1 MKDFDWKS
9 VLFTDEKSFW
19 LGQPSAPCWQQLD
32 DRVIEE
38 VERYTPKVHVWGA
51 IGYDFKTQLLF
62 PRKYDRKTLSKNYI
76 QAPSSKNLRS

>member
-19 LGQPSAPCWQQLD
+19 LGQPSDPCWQQLD

-38 VERYTPKVHVWGA
+38 VERYTPKIPYGE
-51 IGYDFKTQLLF
+51 QLGI
-62 PRKYDRKTLSKNYI
+62 TLRRNYTFSKKI
-76 QAPSSKNLRS
+76 